1 MDAADVPELQIIPD
15 DTWKA
20 AQDRLNA
27 IRGRMNGVGGGRRRR
42 DIDSEHLLP
51 GFARCAVCGG
61 GLGVITRDGGK
72 GRPRTAFY
80 GCVAY
85 QKGRTTVCRNNLVVR
100 MENVDAAVL
109 ETLAGK
115 VLRPQVIDAVIAGVK
130 RAMKPASITGDIQRR
145 RAEVST
151 LEKEIGRLTEA
162 IAASATTLPTL
173 LEALQTRQQAP

>member
-1 MDAADVPELQIIPD
+1 
-15 DTWKA
+15 
-20 AQDRLNA
+20 
-27 IRGRMNGVGGGRRRR
+27 
-42 DIDSEHLLP
+42 
-51 GFARCAVCGG
+51 
-61 GLGVITRDGGK
+61 
-72 GRPRTAFY
+72 
-80 GCVAY
+80 
-85 QKGRTTVCRNNLVVR
+85 